1 MPSLNW
7 KGKDELKTSKSAN
20 FEKSYPFQF
29 IETFN
34 SPQIGTV
41 QFENVFTKESAKQQ
55 VDSINDTKNWKN
67 LLIWGDNKAC
77 MLSLLEEFLN
87 QINLIYIDP
96 PFATGGAFK
105 YKIQIGEFNAFK
117 TSKAYSDSWKGGLDS
132 YLNFLY
138 ERLCIMKDLLAD
150 NGSIYVHL
158 DWHVSHYVKIMLD
171 EIFGVEN
178 FRNEIIWVYPAA
190 SAQTK
195 RFFMR
200 SFDVILF
207 YTKSNDY
214 IFNDDPSIYMEYSDR
229 VKNALKEDELGTYYY
244 RGGSHNGKKL
254 SQKVY
259 IKENGI
265 FPRDFW
271 SDIPYV
277 RANTLEYQG
286 FSTQKPE
293 RLLKRILLASSRE
306 NDLIA
311 DFFCGAGTTLAV
323 AEKLGRRWIGCDS
336 TKHAIHIS
344 RKRILDIFN
353 GNDIISWKKRYERN
367 SQPFLMLNPIQNQIE
382 PEIPPEF
389 MVKELTID
397 ETRDIRD
404 NSRFNVII
412 HKKKKK
418 IKIELRDYSM
428 PYLNIINDQI
438 KEKITQFSDWID
450 YWAIDLDYQYNIFN
464 NNWVSYRT
472 SKNRNLILT
481 TNPFLYNELGEF
493 TIAVKVINI
502 FGMVATQLYKLS
514 IN

>member
-1 MPSLNW
+1 MPKLNW
-7 KGKDELKTSKSAN
+7 NGKDELITSKSAN
-20 FEKSYPFQF
+20 FEKKYPFQF

-34 SPQIGTV
+34 SPLIGNV
-41 QFENVFTKESAKQQ
+41 QPENVFTKMSTKSQ
-55 VDSINDTKNWKN
+55 VNSINDPKNWRN

-77 MLSLLEEFLN
+77 MLSLLEEFSN

-96 PFATGGAFK
+96 PFATGGTFK
-105 YKIQIGEFNAFK
+105 YRIQIGESNAYEI
-117 TSKAYSDSWKGGLDS
+117 SKAYSDSWKGGLNS

-138 ERLCIMKDLLAD
+138 ERLCIMKNLLAD
-150 NGSIYVHL
+150 DGSIYVHL
-158 DWHVSHYVKIMLD
+158 DWHVSHYVKIILD

-214 IFNDDPSIYMEYSDR
+214 IFNDDPAIYMEYSDR
-229 VKNALKEDELGTYYY
+229 VKNALKEDELGTFYY

-259 IKENGI
+259 IKEKGV

-311 DFFCGAGTTLAV
+311 DFFCGSGTTLAV
-323 AEKLGRRWIGCDS
+323 AEKLGRRWIGSDS
-336 TKHAIHIS
+336 TNHAIHIS

-353 GNDIISWKKRYERN
+353 SNDIIAWKKRYERK
-367 SQPFLMLNPIQNQIE
+367 SQPFLILNLIQNQIE
-382 PEIPPEF
+382 PEIPPDF
-389 MVKELTID
+389 MIKEYTINKTTD
-397 ETRDIRD
+397 VRVNACI
-404 NSRFNVII
+404 NVII
-412 HKKKKK
+412 HKEENTV
-418 IKIELRDYSM
+418 KIELKDYNI
-428 PYLNIINDQI
+428 PYINLIKDQV
-438 KEKITQFSDWID
+438 KAKITQFSDWID
-450 YWAIDLDYQYNIFN
+450 YWAIDLDYRNNIFN

-472 SKNRNLILT
+472 SKNRNLNLITKPIL
-481 TNPFLYNELGEF
+481 FKESGEF

-502 FGMVATQLYKLS
+502 FGMPSTHFYKLA
-514 IN
+514 IG